1 MPTTN
6 PQVDAYIAKS
16 ADFARPILTHLRA
29 LVHAG
34 CPGVEETIKWRSP
47 HFTFHGMLCSMAAFK
62 QHCVFGFWNGAIGL
76 PAELTAMGHF
86 GRIAALSDLPP
97 DSRVIALVRKAARL
111 NESGLRR
118 PPLPKHPKPP
128 ITVPDDLA
136 RALAKNAR
144 ARATFDGFA
153 PSHRREYL
161 EWITEA
167 KTDTTRANRVRGAIE
182 WMAEGKSRNWKVPAG
197 ATDQATDQPR
207 KSDKSGRTPR
217 DGGSARSASGD
228 APLALIARSGEPGPT
243 VSAVPAWRQAPACP
257 ARSH

>member
-1 MPTTN
+1 MPTTD

-47 HFTFHGMLCSMAAFK
+47 HFMFHGMLCSMAAFK

-118 PPLPKHPKPP
+118 PPRPKHPKPP
-128 ITVPDDLA
+128 IAVPDDLA

-167 KTDTTRANRVRGAIE
+167 KTDTTRANRVKSAIE
-182 WMAEGKSRNWKVPAG
+182 WMAEGKSRNWKYLPA
-197 ATDQATDQPR
+197 PR
-207 KSDKSGRTPR
+207 TKPRPTPRTKSDKSGRRPR
-217 DGGSARSASGD
+217 GGEGARSA
-228 APLALIARSGEPGPT
+228 AVAR
-243 VSAVPAWRQAPACP
+243 
-257 ARSH
+257 RSR